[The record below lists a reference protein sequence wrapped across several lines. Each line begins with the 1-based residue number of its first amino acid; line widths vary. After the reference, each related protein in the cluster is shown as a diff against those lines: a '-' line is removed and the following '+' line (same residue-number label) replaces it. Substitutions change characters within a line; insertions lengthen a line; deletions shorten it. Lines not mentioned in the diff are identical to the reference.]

1 MPQGIWYLS
10 VLVHRRTIFRP
21 VKSTPK
27 SALIRDKIAKIGQ
40 IGPRRPYF
48 TFAML
53 KNTQSWKSTP
63 WLVVTVVTNIICA
76 PGTFLPFAHELRVRE
91 ENSVEFGENWISFL
105 QNLGFNVFPQ
115 VGSLKAIPA
124 HLDVL
129 YQKALEEGYQNYVKS
144 GRFHGFWRE
153 MKIYSYKDKYQSFVN
168 TCCLWQLWWW
178 LFEIC
183 KITRIKLSLTSY
195 EFVVK
200 SYSTWDLQAPGTVG
214 NENEC
219 HKKRAETKRLFLP
232 RPVSFL
238 LPKYTSEF
246 SQC

>member
-63 WLVVTVVTNIICA
+63 WLVVTVLTNISWA
-76 PGTFLPFAHELRVRE
+76 PGTFLPSAHGLRVRE

-105 QNLGFNVFPQ
+105 QNSMFSPQ
-115 VGSLKAIPA
+115 VGSLKAIPE

-129 YQKALEEGYQNYVKS
+129 YQRALEEGYQNYVKS
-144 GRFHGFWRE
+144 GPFNGFWRE
-153 MKIYSYKDKYQSFVN
+153 IKVHRYKGKYKNVVN

-183 KITRIKLSLTSY
+183 KISRIELSVTCY

-200 SYSTWDLQAPGTVG
+200 IDSIWELQAPGTVG
-214 NENEC
+214 NEKNEC
-219 HKKRAETKRLFLP
+219 QKKRAEIKRLFLP